1 MNRTRTGLLS
11 MATAAVLAMG
21 IAPATAVAHG
31 GAGHGSTDRSDD
43 WRNND
48 DQRRLVRI
56 LRNVTDNYRWLENAK
71 KDGYKK
77 ITECVENPGVGAMGF
92 HYAKQDLIDD
102 KTQARKP
109 EVLVYMPNQ
118 YGRYRL
124 VAVEFISTAAKR
136 PSIAGVNFEDGPFPG
151 SFALH
156 AWVWRDNPDG
166 MFAAFNPDLKCPK

>member
-1 MNRTRTGLLS
+1 
-11 MATAAVLAMG
+11 MATAAVLGMG
-21 IAPATAVAHG
+21 LAPATAVAHDGSGHG
-31 GAGHGSTDRSDD
+31 GADRSDD

-48 DQRRLVRI
+48 DQRRLVRV
-56 LRNVTDNYRWLENAK
+56 LRHVTDSYRWLENAK
-71 KDGYKK
+71 ADGYKE
-77 ITECVENPGVGAMGF
+77 ITKCVENPGVGAMGF
-92 HYAKQDLIDD
+92 HYAKEDLIDD

-136 PSIAGVNFEDGPFPG
+136 PSIAGVKFEDGPFPG